1 MGDVNILFKVMGSP
15 EIGLGHVMRSLELAS
30 ELKKD
35 LEGKIFFHCN
45 SDKRVIEKIE
55 DKYAVFLTKENVDV
69 NADIADKVMRYD
81 IDILILDQMAENVN
95 LCETVKLKKPDT
107 LIVALDYFNYENSY
121 LDIILNLYNH
131 NLNVPNPKEEF
142 TGEYYE
148 GLEYAIIRDSFGKY
162 IDKEKRIKEDVNE
175 ILVTFGG
182 SDTSENTIKVLNLL
196 KNLSF
201 IEAFPVNAFL
211 KGLKKALPKKKY
223 PLDTIMNNTPKV
235 NIVIGPMF
243 KNKDKIIEMA
253 EKQDRYEIYQDAA
266 NMEELIFN
274 ADLGF
279 IGSGTTLMEFCA
291 LGTPAIVMPQNE
303 KEERLAKFFEK
314 NNAIRILR
322 EDYTEEE
329 KISLIEKIINRQEI
343 REEMSRCQKQLID
356 GKGVERITS
365 EIYQRMGI

>member
-1 MGDVNILFKVMGSP
+1 MKNKEINILFKVMGSP

-35 LEGKIFFHCN
+35 LESKIFFHCN

-55 DKYAVFLTKENVDV
+55 DKYAVFLTKENLDV

-81 IDILILDQMAENVN
+81 VDILVLDQMAENVN

-131 NLNVPNPKEEF
+131 NLNVPKPEEEF

-148 GLEYAIIRDSFGKY
+148 GLEYAIIRDSFEEY
-162 IDKEKRIKEDVNE
+162 IDKEKRIKENVNE

-196 KNLSF
+196 
-201 IEAFPVNAFL
+201 
-211 KGLKKALPKKKY
+211 
-223 PLDTIMNNTPKV
+223 NNVQNNPKV

-243 KNKDKIIEMA
+243 KNKDKIIEIA

-303 KEERLAKFFEK
+303 REQRFANLFDK
-314 NNAIRILR
+314 NDAISIIRD
-322 EDYTEEE
+322 DYTEEE
-329 KISLIEKIINRQEI
+329 IITLINEIISSKEI
-343 REEMSRCQKQLID
+343 RAEMSRNQRQLID
-356 GKGVERITS
+356 GKGKERIKKIILS
-365 EIYQRMGI
+365 WAK

>member
-1 MGDVNILFKVMGSP
+1 MGAVNILFKIMGSP

-81 IDILILDQMAENVN
+81 IDILILDQMAEFMN
-95 LCETVKLKKPDT
+95 LSRLVKLKKPDT

-131 NLNVPNPKEEF
+131 NRNVPNPEEEF

-148 GLEYAIIRDSFGKY
+148 GLEYAIIRDSFGEY
-162 IDKEKRIKEDVNE
+162 VDKEKRIKENVNE

-196 KNLSF
+196 KTLSF
-201 IEAFPVNAFL
+201 SEAFFVNAFL
-211 KGLKKALPKKKY
+211 KGLKKALQKKKY
-223 PLDTIMNNTPKV
+223 PLDTLMNDTPKV

-243 KNKDKIIEMA
+243 KNKDRIIEIA

-303 KEERLAKFFEK
+303 REQRFANLFEK
-314 NNAIRILR
+314 NDAIRILK
-322 EDYTEEE
+322 EGYPEEE
-329 KISLIEKIINRQEI
+329 KITLINEIISSKEI
-343 REEMSRCQKQLID
+343 REEMSRNQRQLID
-356 GKGVERITS
+356 GKGKERIKKIILS
-365 EIYQRMGI
+365 RAK

>member
-45 SDKRVIEKIE
+45 SDKRVIEKIK

-69 NADIADKVMRYD
+69 NADIADKVMRYV
-81 IDILILDQMAENVN
+81 IDVLLLDQMAENVN

-107 LIVALDYFNYENSY
+107 LIVALDYFNYENGY

-148 GLEYAIIRDSFGKY
+148 GLEYAIIRDSFEEY
-162 IDKEKRIKEDVNE
+162 IDKEKRIKENVNE

-182 SDTSENTIKVLNLL
+182 SDTRENTIKVLNLL
-196 KNLSF
+196 NK
-201 IEAFPVNAFL
+201 VQ
-211 KGLKKALPKKKY
+211 
-223 PLDTIMNNTPKV
+223 NNPKV

-253 EKQDRYEIYQDAA
+253 ENRDRYEIYQDAA

-303 KEERLAKFFEK
+303 REQRFANLFEK
-314 NNAIRILR
+314 KDVICILK
-322 EDYTEEE
+322 ESYPEEE
-329 KISLIEKIINRQEI
+329 IITLINEIISSKEI
-343 REEMSRCQKQLID
+343 REKMSRNQRQLID
-356 GKGVERITS
+356 GKGKERI
-365 EIYQRMGI
+365 EKIIKDFLDR

>member
-15 EIGLGHVMRSLELAS
+15 EIGLGHVMRSLELAG

-35 LEGKIFFHCN
+35 WNGKVFFHCN

-55 DKYAVFLTKENVDV
+55 DQYAVFLTKENVDV

-81 IDILILDQMAENVN
+81 IDMLILDQMAEFMN
-95 LCETVKLKKPDT
+95 LSRLVKLKKPDT
-107 LIVALDYFNYENSY
+107 LIVALDYFNYGNSY

-131 NLNVPNPKEEF
+131 NLNVPKPEEEF
-142 TGEYYE
+142 TGDYYE

-162 IDKEKRIKEDVNE
+162 IDKEKRIQENVNE

-196 KNLSF
+196 N
-201 IEAFPVNAFL
+201 IVE
-211 KGLKKALPKKKY
+211 
-223 PLDTIMNNTPKV
+223 NTPKV

-243 KNKDKIIEMA
+243 KNKDRIIEMA

-303 KEERLAKFFEK
+303 REQRFAEFFEK
-314 NNAIRILR
+314 NNDAIRILK
-322 EDYTEEE
+322 EGYTEEE
-329 KISLIEKIINRQEI
+329 KITLINEIISSKEI
-343 REEMSRCQKQLID
+343 REKMSRNQRQLID
-356 GKGVERITS
+356 GKGKERI
-365 EIYQRMGI
+365 EKIILARAK